1 MLTESGLAHLI
12 VKEWRKVIKT
22 DASQEPFT
30 PRNYA
35 VHTAQF
41 PSIHR

>member
-12 VKEWRKVIKT
+12 VKEWRKVIK
-22 DASQEPFT
+22 AEKQEPFT